1 MGKEKLLLLLEVI
14 SSVRCYHSGIQKDF
28 RDELPNPSSNSARI
42 CRIQNNEVIFG
53 RFDRFNNKIS
63 KENHHFGTRQVL
75 SIPMNGFDVDFYC
88 PSIMSQVYFRIP
100 FVYDDQERVNSKL
113 KQSIFPE
120 NRHRLF
126 HIHSQIMLV
135 VWLVKVRDYFRCTFS
150 DYHYN
155 RQQISNYNNHLC
167 SRVSR
172 CCVYLS
178 HVDLLIYK
186 LVELCTCAKIYRMM
200 QQIYT
205 TRHA

>member
-1 MGKEKLLLLLEVI
+1 
-14 SSVRCYHSGIQKDF
+14 
-28 RDELPNPSSNSARI
+28 
-42 CRIQNNEVIFG
+42 
-53 RFDRFNNKIS
+53 
-63 KENHHFGTRQVL
+63 
-75 SIPMNGFDVDFYC
+75 MNGFDVDFYC
-88 PSIMSQVYFRIP
+88 PSIMSQVYSRIP

-186 LVELCTCAKIYRMM
+186 LVELCTLCKNLSHDAANIHNKTRI
-200 QQIYT
+200 
-205 TRHA
+205 TRHTFLVEIHIQKFL